1 MFSVV
6 ILVLSAFTFASLSFC
21 VLVFLLFAA
30 MVKVPFPGHTWFSLA
45 FLAINP

>member
-6 ILVLSAFTFASLSFC
+6 ILVLSAFTCAFLSFC
-21 VLVFLLFAA
+21 VLVFLLFAG
-30 MVKVPFPGHTWFSLA
+30 MVKVPFPDHIWFSIA